1 MLRDFS
7 GLAQTDRYPA
17 YNVLTD
23 PARPGGAVKLQFC
36 MAHWRRK
43 FHQLP
48 ASRFRDPA
56 LRRIGT
62 LFALEAPI
70 QGKPPDQRLRHRQQT
85 LKPAFEQWLRILQA
99 AAKHFP
105 KASVEAAA
113 IRYGFADDAW
123 PGFCRLLEDGQ
134 FDIHSN
140 PVENIIRPVKLTHR
154 NALFAGSRDAL
165 GIWARANTL
174 ITTCRL
180 NGLDPEAC
188 FTHALIEIRNGCDDV
203 ERLLPWHPLPTQ
215 TQDRCLTI
223 CGNRISPREPDVGAP

>member
-1 MLRDFS
+1 MRDFS

-23 PARPGGAVKLQFC
+23 PARPGEAVKLQFC

-134 FDIHSN
+134 LDIHSN

-180 NGLDPEAC
+180 NGLDPEAW